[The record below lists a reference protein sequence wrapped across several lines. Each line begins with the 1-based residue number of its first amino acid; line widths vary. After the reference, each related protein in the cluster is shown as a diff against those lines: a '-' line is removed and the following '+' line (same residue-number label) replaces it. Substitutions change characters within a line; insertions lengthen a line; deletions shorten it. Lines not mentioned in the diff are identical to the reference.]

1 MTTDLAPMMSTGK
14 DDWRTPANI
23 LAAVRKTAEVGL
35 DPCAGTHT
43 RIGAANWTTR
53 GLDRMWTRA
62 PGVVFVNPP
71 YSNIKAWA
79 TKMVSEA
86 ETYGCPIITLIP
98 ARTDTAAFQKLARVA
113 RATCW
118 LKGRLRFID
127 PEGEHH
133 AHCAPFPS
141 VAMLLGPR
149 KFRFVS
155 AFKSLG
161 FMTGAVL

>member
-1 MTTDLAPMMSTGK
+1 MMSTGK

-23 LAAVRKTAEVGL
+23 VAAVREVGPVSL
-35 DPCAGTHT
+35 DPCAGIHT
-43 RIGAANWTTR
+43 RIGAANWTTK
-53 GLDRMWTRA
+53 GLLRTWA
-62 PGVVFVNPP
+62 PHTDVIFVNPP
-71 YSNIKAWA
+71 YSNIKQWA
-79 TKMVSEA
+79 TKMIAEA
-86 ETYGCPIITLIP
+86 CNGCTIITLIP
-98 ARTDTAAFQKLARVA
+98 ARTDTAAFQNLARVA

-149 KFRFVS
+149 KLRFIS
-155 AFKSLG
+155 AFKPLG
-161 FMTGAVL
+161 FMTGEVL